1 MSLSTLRFSTL
12 LHNGPAAHQDHCGR
26 YWIRT
31 RDLCQWATNEPPH
44 LQWGMM
50 CNTACS
56 VLRVSEGFVSSLR
69 EVTMLSHPQ
78 AASSQTWLSGTCLTC
93 PPSPSTRRAPRCR
106 LPGRRCQPPPQL
118 SCKIK
123 NKNNVWLLFYSI
135 LCFIPKRP
143 TQNTSGLIQ
152 ILQFVCNSK
161 KRIWQ
166 YFQFEE
172 FYTFYVL
179 L

>member
-1 MSLSTLRFSTL
+1 
-12 LHNGPAAHQDHCGR
+12 
-26 YWIRT
+26 
-31 RDLCQWATNEPPH
+31 
-44 LQWGMM
+44 M

-135 LCFIPKRP
+135 LCFIPKRHR
-143 TQNTSGLIQ
+143 THRFSFRFYSLSVTAKKEFDNI
-152 ILQFVCNSK
+152 FNSK
-161 KRIWQ
+161 NSTLSM
-166 YFQFEE
+166 
-172 FYTFYVL
+172 FYYKVRYIFTQHTSTLVQQQTFV
-179 L
+179 